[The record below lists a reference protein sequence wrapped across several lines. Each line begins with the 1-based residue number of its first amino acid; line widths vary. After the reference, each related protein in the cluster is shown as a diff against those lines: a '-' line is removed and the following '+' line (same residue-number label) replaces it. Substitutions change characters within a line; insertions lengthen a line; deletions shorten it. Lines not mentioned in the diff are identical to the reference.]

1 MVSFAFAGGRSFL
14 EASRGSDSEL
24 NVVVVVDD
32 LVRREAQRR
41 TSRVEGGISLGR
53 KELFRSFLRRRK
65 WD

>member
-24 NVVVVVDD
+24 NVVVVDD